1 MKVLVTGSAGMLGRD
16 LLPELAARG
25 LTAVGVDLDRADITE
40 PGQVCA
46 LLAEEKPRLV
56 IHAAAWTDVERA
68 ESEPELARRVNAD
81 GARNVACAC
90 AAVDAGMILIGTDF
104 VFDGTKTSP
113 YLESDQTGPLGVYG
127 QTKLEGE
134 LLARR
139 ELPGLT
145 VVRTAWLYGA
155 GGQNFLTR
163 ILRAARGRAELS
175 VVEDEFGSPTWS
187 MELSRILA
195 DMALRGSL
203 GPLYH
208 VAGGGACSR
217 YELTAALFGR
227 LGIDTVKLGRVK
239 ATAFP
244 SRVRRP
250 ANSALASECLERD
263 GFAPLRPWE
272 QALDDFVRLERQ
284 RLLNVY
290 RGVDDK

>member
-1 MKVLVTGSAGMLGRD
+1 MKVLVTGAAGMLGHD
-16 LLPELAARG
+16 LLPKLAARG
-25 LTAVGVDLDRADITE
+25 LTAVGVDLDRADISVPE
-40 PGQVCA
+40 SVRA
-46 LLAEEKPRLV
+46 LLADEKPQVV

-68 ESEPELARRVNAD
+68 ESEPEAARRVNVD
-81 GARNVACAC
+81 GARNVAAAC
-90 AAVDAGMILIGTDF
+90 AALGARMILIGTDF
-104 VFDGTKTSP
+104 VFDGAKAAP
-113 YLESDQTGPLGVYG
+113 YVESDQTGPLGVYG
-127 QTKLEGE
+127 RTKLEGE

-163 ILRAARGRAELS
+163 ILRAARGRTELN

-187 MELSRILA
+187 VELSRLLA
-195 DMALRGSL
+195 GIALCEAP

-208 VAGGGACSR
+208 AAGGGSCSR
-217 YELTAALFGR
+217 YGLTAALFGR
-227 LGIDTVKLGRVK
+227 LGIDAVKLKRVK

-244 SRVRRP
+244 SRVSRP